1 MASFTNKAERCGISW
16 LLSHPPCSFLS
27 PLPSLSLRDC
37 RAPPPP
43 VFWVAVGSVSSVFAL
58 SLHPTPRLHSGPGR
72 RFLVLE
78 AQDSQRTRL
87 SCTSPLMA
95 HLSSWTPSFLQAPS
109 SCTALAGL
117 PPCLSHL
124 LPSTHLGFSLPYR
137 RFVPP
142 GSWLCEEGPRFSG
155 PGLFG
160 GPVQVGGLRARPG
173 TSCLA
178 WGFLMEKKAIPNRQ
192 RTQLLQSPYPVP
204 SVFWPKSVLDFFLP
218 SVGSPPES
226 SDLSALY
233 LHQLNQLLESS
244 TGS

>member
-37 RAPPPP
+37 RARPPP

-204 SVFWPKSVLDFFLP
+204 SVFWPKSVLDFF
-218 SVGSPPES
+218 SPFGWVTPRILRLVCS
-226 SDLSALY
+226 
-233 LHQLNQLLESS
+233 LLTPAQS
-244 TGS
+244 TS